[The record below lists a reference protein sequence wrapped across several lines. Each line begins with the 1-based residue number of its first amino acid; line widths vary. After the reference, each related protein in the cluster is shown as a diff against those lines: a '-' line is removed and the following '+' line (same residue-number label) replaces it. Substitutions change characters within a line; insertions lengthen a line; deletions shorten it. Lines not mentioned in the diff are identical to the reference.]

1 MKHLA
6 TANRF
11 LGTRIRILRKRGKLT
26 QEALAEALG
35 FNDRQTVSAIE
46 NGRRRVTAEELLRLT
61 EVLGVPLESLTD
73 PLQLDGEGAFS
84 WRCANDTKTA
94 CLEDYQQQAGRWVAA
109 FRTLA
114 PEVGRP
120 LRLVQWKLGLR
131 RDADCESAMLA
142 GEQFAKEFRLG
153 SAPALRLAEAMERKL
168 GMLVLAFDARP
179 RDGISGAACHL
190 PDLHAALIVRREP
203 AERRHYTL
211 ARELFHLL
219 TWDVMPPNH
228 RESTDA
234 PRGRRAERLADR
246 FAGAV
251 LMPAAALHRRCDWNE
266 LSRPE
271 LLRQI
276 NAAADE
282 LHVAADAL
290 RRRLVSLGLLR
301 RSTARELPEPA
312 LRHNRRRP
320 EDAAPPALFSE
331 PFMSVIERAIRRGR
345 ISVRRAARLLE
356 LTIDDLAELFPE
368 HGLSCPFDL

>member
-1 MKHLA
+1 M
-6 TANRF
+6 ANRF
-11 LGTRIRILRKRGKLT
+11 LGARIRVLRKRGKLT

-61 EVLGVPLESLTD
+61 KALDVPLDRFTD
-73 PLQLDGEGAFS
+73 QLELDDEGAFS
-84 WRCANDTKTA
+84 WRCANGTKTE
-94 CLEDYQQQAGRWVAA
+94 CLKDYQRRTGRWIAA

-120 LRLVQWKLGLR
+120 LKLVQRKLGLR

-142 GEQFAKEFRLG
+142 GEQFVREFKLG
-153 SAPALRLAEAMERKL
+153 DRPALQLAAAMERKL
-168 GMLVLAFDARP
+168 GMLVLAFDTRP
-179 RDGISGAACHL
+179 RDGIAGAACHL
-190 PDLHAALIVRREP
+190 PDLHTALIARREP

-219 TWDVMPPNH
+219 TWDAMPPRH

-234 PRGRRAERLADR
+234 PRGRRSERLADG

-251 LMPAAALHRRCDWNE
+251 LMPAAVLRRRGDWNG
-266 LSRPE
+266 LGRPE
-271 LLRQI
+271 LIRQI
-276 NAAADE
+276 DAAADE
-282 LHVAADAL
+282 LQVAAGAL
-290 RRRLVSLGLLR
+290 RRRLVALDLLR
-301 RSTARELPEPA
+301 RSTARELPERAP
-312 LRHNRRRP
+312 RRDGRRA
-320 EDAAPPALFSE
+320 ESAAPPALYSE
-331 PFMSVIERAIRRGR
+331 PFMAVLRRAIRRGR

-356 LTIDDLAELFPE
+356 LTIDDLAELFPA

>member
-1 MKHLA
+1 MA
-6 TANRF
+6 GRF
-11 LGTRIRILRKRGKLT
+11 LGARIGVLRKRGKLT

-46 NGRRRVTAEELLRLT
+46 NGKRRVTAEELLRLT
-61 EVLGVPLESLTD
+61 EILDVPLDRFTD
-73 PLQLDGEGAFS
+73 QLQLDGEGSFS
-84 WRCANDTKTA
+84 WHCANSTKAA
-94 CLEDYQQQAGRWVAA
+94 CLEDYQQRAGCWVAA

-120 LRLVQWKLGLR
+120 LKLVQRKLGLR
-131 RDADCESAMLA
+131 RGADCESAMLA
-142 GEQFAKEFRLG
+142 GEQFVRELKLG
-153 SAPALRLAEAMERKL
+153 DKPALRLAGAMERKL
-168 GMLVLAFDARP
+168 GMLVLAFDTRP

-190 PDLHAALIVRREP
+190 PDLHTALIARREP

-234 PRGRRAERLADR
+234 PRGHRAAQLADG

-251 LMPAAALHRRCDWNE
+251 LMPAAVLRRRGDWNE

-290 RRRLVSLGLLR
+290 QRRLVSLGLLR
-301 RSTARELPEPA
+301 KSTARELPEPS
-312 LRHNRRRP
+312 LRRNQRRP
-320 EDAAPPALFSE
+320 GDAAPPALYSE
-331 PFMSVIERAIRRGR
+331 PFMAVLRRAIRRGR

-356 LTIDDLAELFPE
+356 LTIDDLAELFPA